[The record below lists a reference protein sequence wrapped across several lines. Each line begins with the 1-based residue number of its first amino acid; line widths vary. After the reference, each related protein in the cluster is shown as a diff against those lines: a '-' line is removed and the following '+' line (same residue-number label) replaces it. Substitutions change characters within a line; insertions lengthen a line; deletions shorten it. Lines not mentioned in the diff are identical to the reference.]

1 MVTIT
6 NKHTATLVS
15 TSANIVNLIMKDNQK
30 NSNTKVNSRLYGYH
44 LVSRSR
50 NSLSQ
55 QDPLSLDF

>member
-1 MVTIT
+1 
-6 NKHTATLVS
+6 
-15 TSANIVNLIMKDNQK
+15 MKDNQK